1 MFRQLEAKRFS
12 NVTLAKRGSL
22 NTLIGSFVYMNL
34 LNASALLALGQPPQ
48 PGQSQPPVWVNLVPM
63 VLLIVVFY
71 LVLIRPQSKKA
82 KEHAAMLKT
91 VRKGDEVVTSGGVV
105 AEVVTVKEKTVV
117 VRSMDAKFEVN
128 KSAITEITK
137 RGGEVSES

>member
-1 MFRQLEAKRFS
+1 
-12 NVTLAKRGSL
+12 
-22 NTLIGSFVYMNL
+22 MNL
-34 LNASALLALGQPPQ
+34 LNAGAILALGQPPQ

-71 LVLIRPQSKKA
+71 MVLIRPQSKKA

-91 VRKGDEVVTSGGVV
+91 VQRGDQVVTSGGIVG
-105 AEVVTVKEKTVV
+105 EVITVKDKTLV

-128 KSAITEITK
+128 KSAVSEITK
-137 RGGEVSES
+137 RGGESGES

>member
-1 MFRQLEAKRFS
+1 MGARKGNLNLK
-12 NVTLAKRGSL
+12 LAKRNRLTTL
-22 NTLIGSFVYMNL
+22 NGSFDYMNL
-34 LNASALLALGQPPQ
+34 VNAGAVLAMGQPAQ

-82 KEHAAMLKT
+82 KDHAAMLKT
-91 VRKGDEVVTSGGVV
+91 VRRGDEVVTSGGIVG
-105 AEVVTVKEKTVV
+105 EVVTVKEKTLV

-128 KSAITEITK
+128 KSAVSEITK
-137 RGGEVSES
+137 RSGESSES

>member
-1 MFRQLEAKRFS
+1 
-12 NVTLAKRGSL
+12 
-22 NTLIGSFVYMNL
+22 
-34 LNASALLALGQPPQ
+34 
-48 PGQSQPPVWVNLVPM
+48 M

>member
-1 MFRQLEAKRFS
+1 M
-12 NVTLAKRGSL
+12 
-22 NTLIGSFVYMNL
+22 
-34 LNASALLALGQPPQ
+34 GQPPQ
-48 PGQSQPPVWVNLVPM
+48 AGQSQAPAWLNLVPM
-63 VLLIVVFY
+63 VLLIAVFY

-105 AEVVTVKEKTVV
+105 GEVVTVKEKTIV

-128 KSAITEITK
+128 KSAISEITR
-137 RGGEVSES
+137 RGGEASES

>member
-1 MFRQLEAKRFS
+1 
-12 NVTLAKRGSL
+12 
-22 NTLIGSFVYMNL
+22 
-34 LNASALLALGQPPQ
+34 
-48 PGQSQPPVWVNLVPM
+48 M

-105 AEVVTVKEKTVV
+105 AEVVTVKEKTIV

>member
-1 MFRQLEAKRFS
+1 
-12 NVTLAKRGSL
+12 
-22 NTLIGSFVYMNL
+22 
-34 LNASALLALGQPPQ
+34 
-48 PGQSQPPVWVNLVPM
+48 M
-63 VLLIVVFY
+63 VLLIAVFY

-105 AEVVTVKEKTVV
+105 GEVVTVKEKTIV

-128 KSAITEITK
+128 KSAISEITR
-137 RGGEVSES
+137 RGGEASES